1 MAEQRLPSV
10 DGDDGQ
16 WGDLLNQFIEKEHYN
31 NDTDFNPLTS
41 ENGGHK
47 TVNIQPGTTMSG
59 TAPLKFASGPL
70 MTIPEAGAIEFNSD
84 NLYFTQTT
92 NGTRNKIAIYDDGS
106 GATGDTYYRD
116 ASGRFVRLAIGG
128 SNEILTVNSGLPS
141 WKAAPAGDITGPAS
155 STDNAVVRFDSTT
168 GKVIQ
173 DSVVTIADT
182 TGDIT
187 GGKFNTV
194 AISGSNTPTIS
205 VDGATTV
212 SGDNTGDQDLT
223 VLVPYTGATGDVNLG
238 AHTVSARETD
248 ITDGGSAFKVK
259 IVAAAQTVAD
269 KTVTLPN
276 KSGTVAMIDDIAVS
290 GGDVLLASLYNG
302 SAVGGILIC
311 SQYNPGG

>member
-1 MAEQRLPSV
+1 MAEQRLPAV

-31 NDTDFNPLTS
+31 NDSDLNPLTS

-47 TVNIQPGTTMSG
+47 TVTIQPGSTAAG
-59 TAPLKFASGPL
+59 TAPLKFISGPL
-70 MTIPEAGAIEFNSD
+70 MSSPEVGAIEFASD
-84 NLYFTQTT
+84 VLYFTQTT
-92 NGTRNKIAIYDDGS
+92 NATRNKIAAYDDVD
-106 GATGDTYYRD
+106 GATGDTYYRN
-116 ASGRFVRLAIGG
+116 ASGKFVRLAIGDT
-128 SNEILTVNSGLPS
+128 NEILTVTSGLPS
-141 WKAAPAGDITGPAS
+141 WKSAPAGDITGPGS

-173 DSVVTIADT
+173 DSAVTIADT

-194 AISGSNTPTIS
+194 AISGSNTPTLA
-205 VDGATTV
+205 VDGTTTV
-212 SGDNTGDQDLT
+212 SGDNTGDQDLSI
-223 VLVPYTGATGDVNLG
+223 LVPYTGATGDVSLG
-238 AHTVSARETD
+238 VHTLSAREAD

-259 IVAAAQTVAD
+259 IVSAAQTIAD

-276 KSGTVAMIDDIAVS
+276 KSGTVAMLDDIVP